1 MCSLGSSASLL
12 YKNFYINVVGL
23 SDFNAL
29 DCTPLKD
36 PTCTHNSQADDKQV
50 GPTCTAMATIHLV
63 IIECG

>member
-1 MCSLGSSASLL
+1 MLL
-12 YKNFYINVVGL
+12 VSQTLMPWI
-23 SDFNAL
+23 
-29 DCTPLKD
+29 CTPLKD